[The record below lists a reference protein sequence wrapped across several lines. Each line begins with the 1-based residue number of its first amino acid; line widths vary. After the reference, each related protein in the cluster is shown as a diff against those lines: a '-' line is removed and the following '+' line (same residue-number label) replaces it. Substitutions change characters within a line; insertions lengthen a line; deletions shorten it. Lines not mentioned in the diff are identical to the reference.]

1 MSASIPQPAE
11 SPSFEPAEIDAA
23 LARLE
28 AVIHAYGPTITA
40 FSGGVDS
47 TLVAAVAQRVHAE
60 AALAVTGVSAS
71 LATSEREHAA
81 ALAAQLGLRHR
92 LIDTHEL
99 ERPGYR
105 QNAGDRCYHCKTE
118 LFERLAELARA
129 EGFAAIASGDNL
141 DDLGGHRP
149 GLRAAA
155 ELEVRKPL
163 IDAELGKPMIRALAA
178 RLGLPNHQKPAA
190 PCLASRVPA
199 GTRVSPDVLA
209 RIDAA
214 EAGVRA
220 LGFVEF
226 RVRHHGEVARLEL
239 PIAELGRAVER
250 RVELLAAIK
259 RAGYLFV
266 TLDLAGFRSGSLNIL
281 DARVGGPQ
289 TPE

>member
-1 MSASIPQPAE
+1 MTAPLTIQDSDSSVAR
-11 SPSFEPAEIDAA
+11 A

-28 AVIHAYGPTITA
+28 AVIRGYGPTITA

-47 TLVAAVAQRVHAE
+47 TLVATVAARVHGE

-71 LATSEREHAA
+71 LASSEREHAVE
-81 ALAAQLGLRHR
+81 LAAALGLRHR

-99 ERPGYR
+99 DRPGYR

-118 LFERLAELARA
+118 LFERLRALAIA
-129 EGFAAIASGDNL
+129 EGFSAVASGDNL

-155 ELEVRKPL
+155 EHEIRKPL
-163 IDAELGKPMIRALAA
+163 IEAELGKPMIRAIADQ
-178 RLGLPNHQKPAA
+178 LGLPNSQKPAA

-209 RIDAA
+209 QIDAA

-220 LGFVEF
+220 LGFTEL
-226 RVRHHGEVARLEL
+226 RVRHHGELARIEIA
-239 PIAELGRAVER
+239 IAELPRALER
-250 RVELLAAIK
+250 RVELLAAVK

-266 TLDLAGFRSGSLNIL
+266 TLDLAGFRSGSLNVL
-281 DARVGGPQ
+281 N
-289 TPE
+289 PEGHR